1 MMNNEKTVIRQYEEL
16 KNKLEICQIGGLFLA
31 LYEDK
36 KTPDLIISRL
46 QEELPDFFHFRLHMT
61 DEKILFPIFFSQSF
75 EQVGTQSN
83 IFHVLDIETLS
94 EESMG
99 NFIQSLQHG
108 RERFKSMPYSVVF
121 WIHPQSVKK
130 LFHAA
135 PDFHHWV
142 FGTYDLADYREN
154 RICSYREKE
163 TAFLENTD
171 EYLEKLIRQYENW
184 QGVKDDDSAN
194 FLLEV
199 MERANLHN
207 YYVKTCCTDRAGK
220 VRLLDDLLDEFVADN
235 EHSFMTLLG
244 DFGTGKSSFSL
255 YYFIIHAK
263 RYLKDKTQRIPLFVS
278 LKDYPKK
285 LSLQTFIRNEFCDK
299 FGLSFSSAVFQNLA
313 LQGRFL
319 LFVDG
324 FDEMVSMSDQKETIE
339 NFKELT
345 KLSFENLQFMTL
357 SQEALKNKIF
367 MTCRTHYF
375 FTETQEQAILKAD
388 YTVLY
393 RNYATK
399 SQYQVTRINIKEFDQ
414 EQIKA
419 YILKNTENE
428 TAANEFI
435 KIINDTYN
443 LSELST
449 RPLLLDMIVK
459 TLPTLKDKQQINA
472 ADLYR
477 AYTDDWIERDDWRS
491 QMTVQ
496 GKRRFMW
503 ELALKMYQKGGDFSL
518 HYYELDRPD
527 KPFFKS
533 EQVEKQDGDY
543 FIYEAT
549 TCSFLNRDSEGNYKF
564 IHKSFMEYFLAESF
578 FDCTMKHKARPTEY
592 SETNDEVKFFLKMLF
607 VSNKDRLNSLDLSD
621 YVLTGIDLGKANF
634 EGTNLKWANLKG
646 TNLKRANL
654 KGANFKDANC
664 YGTLLENVQLDWEYS
679 ITNTLG
685 MKFVHIPPGEFI
697 MGSPEGEN
705 GRFDDETQH
714 IVKLTESFYMQTT
727 PVTQGQWK
735 TIMGDNPS
743 YFKDGVEYPV
753 ENVSWHDTQNFIK
766 KLNAFGKANLYR
778 LPTEAEWEYACRA
791 GSDRAYCFGNS
802 SEKLA
807 EYAWF
812 SKNSDSHTH
821 PVAQLQANLWGLYD
835 MHGNVWEW
843 CQDWYGDYPSSD
855 ITDPT
860 GSNKG
865 SERVLRG
872 GSWNYFARN
881 CRTANRYGIDPGRRY
896 GYVGFRLVLLPGQ
909 QGTSKAGK

>member
-1 MMNNEKTVIRQYEEL
+1 MAIMIHEKTAIRQYEEL

-31 LYEDK
+31 LYENK

-94 EESMG
+94 EESVG

-121 WIHPQSVKK
+121 WIHPRSVKK

-154 RICSYREKE
+154 RICSYWEKE

-171 EYLEKLIRQYENW
+171 EYLEKLIWQYENW
-184 QGVKDDDSAN
+184 QEVKDDGNAN

-199 MERANLHN
+199 MERANLYD
-207 YYVKTCCTDRAGK
+207 YYVKTCCTDQAGK
-220 VRLLDDLLDEFVADN
+220 VRLLDDLLDEFIADN

-263 RYLKDKTQRIPLFVS
+263 RYLRDKTQRIPLFVS

-285 LSLQTFIRNEFCDK
+285 LNLQTFIRNEFCDK
-299 FGLSFSSAVFQNLA
+299 FGLSFSHAVFQSLA

-324 FDEMVSMSDQKETIE
+324 FDEMVSMSDQEETIE

-375 FTETQEQAILKAD
+375 FTETQEKAILKAD

-399 SQYQVTRINIKEFDQ
+399 SQYQITRINIKEFGQ

-428 TAANEFI
+428 ATANEFI
-435 KIINDTYN
+435 KIISDTYN

-459 TLPTLKDKQQINA
+459 TLPALKDKQEINA

-491 QMTVQ
+491 QMTDQ

-503 ELALKMYQKGGDFSL
+503 ELAVKMSQKGGDFSL
-518 HYYELDRPD
+518 HYSELGKPD
-527 KPFFKS
+527 KAFFKS
-533 EQVEKQDGDY
+533 EQTEEQDY

-564 IHKSFMEYFLAESF
+564 IHKSFMEYFLAEYF
-578 FDCTMKHKARPTEY
+578 LDCKVNHKQRLIRY

-607 VSNKDRLNSLDLSD
+607 PTEKERLNGLDLSD
-621 YVLTGIDLGKANF
+621 YVLTGIDLEKANL
-634 EGTNLKWANLKG
+634 ERTSLTRTNLKK
-646 TNLKRANL
+646 ANL

-664 YGTLLENVQLDWEYS
+664 YGTLLEGAQLDWEYS
-679 ITNTLG
+679 VTNTLG
-685 MKFVHIPPGEFI
+685 MKFVCIPPGEFI
-697 MGSPEGEN
+697 MGSPEEEN

-714 IVKLTESFYMQTT
+714 IVKLTGGFYMQTT
-727 PVTQGQWK
+727 PVTQKQWK
-735 TIMGDNPS
+735 AVMGNNPS
-743 YFKDGVEYPV
+743 YFKDGNECPV

-766 KLNAFGKANLYR
+766 KLNELEGANLYR

-791 GSDRAYCFGNS
+791 GSDWAYCFGNN

-807 EYAWF
+807 TYAWF
-812 SKNSDSHTH
+812 DKNSSKSTH

-843 CQDWYGDYPSSD
+843 CQDRYENYPSSD
-855 ITDPT
+855 VTDPT
-860 GSNKG
+860 GTDKG
-865 SERVLRG
+865 SEWVLRG
-872 GSWNYFARN
+872 GSWDNNVRD
-881 CRTANRYGIDPGRRY
+881 CRSASRFRFGPRVGNRYD
-896 GYVGFRLVLLPGQ
+896 GFRLVMLPGQ
-909 QGTSKAGK
+909 QVTGS